1 MMLKIVNEKEVA
13 LWSPSYNW
21 AMLDVIGL
29 GFINKWRFLRFL
41 KKHGY
46 KGKLFLLSSF
56 TRFSLGENEIR
67 TVISV
72 VSPYEMSGLK
82 VTLTEIGVFDGETI
96 YFLKQLECMGLP

>member
-1 MMLKIVNEKEVA
+1 MVKIVNEKEVA
-13 LWSPSYNW
+13 IWSPSYNW
-21 AMLDVIGL
+21 AMFDVIKL

-82 VTLTEIGVFDGETI
+82 VTLTEIGVFDGEVKL
-96 YFLKQLECMGLP
+96 FVRKNHG